1 MFKNLKISIKLYI
14 GFGFVLT
21 MALLMFLTNFNSLN
35 SIQDSTEY
43 AKTEQFPILQKAELL
58 KLEAIRLQEW
68 FTELSAKRDMSA
80 YADGIVESQTKLDQ
94 FNAQIEHLKS
104 VDPSRATEL
113 EDIRQ
118 PFDEYFSLGL
128 KMVQAYTMNNDE
140 TGNQLMSEFDEMAQF
155 LNQKISVYY
164 SENEAE
170 FNRCLDDINT
180 LSGKSKSLSGI
191 IGLIAI
197 LLGGGIAYSIARIVS
212 KPIKRLTFI
221 ADKLSHGEINQ
232 KIEIGS
238 NDEIGHL
245 GASFKRMVEYMQDLA
260 HAAESI
266 ASNDLTVHVEP
277 RSSGDVLGNSF
288 NIMID
293 NLKGM
298 INHLN
303 NNANE
308 LVSAANEI
316 AASSEEMQRGAEE
329 QSGQVVQVSSSIE
342 EMAATIVESARNAD
356 EVSVASKNA
365 ADTAAGGGNI
375 VSETI
380 HGMQKIADVVRKSA
394 ESITKLA
401 DSADQIGEIISV
413 IDEIA
418 DQTNL
423 LALNAAIEA
432 ARAGEQGRGFAVVA
446 DEVRKLAERTGKATK
461 EITDMIKG
469 IQHDTEDAVNSME
482 MGIQEVDRG
491 RDLADKA
498 GNSLNDIV
506 NVSHQVMGMIQ
517 QIATAS
523 AQQSS
528 AAEEISKNIEHIA
541 TVTKETAQGADQSA
555 ASAEQLN
562 RQAESLKQMIAE
574 FKI

>member
-14 GFGFVLT
+14 GFGLVLSLAT
-21 MALLMFLTNFNSLN
+21 LMFFINFNSL
-35 SIQDSTEY
+35 SEIQTSAQH
-43 AKTEQFPILQKAELL
+43 AKTEQYPILQKANELS
-58 KLEAIRLQEW
+58 LEAVRLQEW
-68 FTELSAKRDMSA
+68 FTDLSAKRDMVA

-94 FNAQIEHLKS
+94 FNFLIDNLIK
-104 VDPSRATEL
+104 VDPNNANQL
-113 EDIRQ
+113 EEIRQ
-118 PFDEYFSLGL
+118 PFDDYFSLGL
-128 KMVQAYTMNNDE
+128 KMVQAYAMGNDE
-140 TGNQLMSEFDEMAQF
+140 VANQVTVEFD
-155 LNQKISVYY
+155 QKADLLDEKINAYY
-164 SENEAE
+164 KENEKE
-170 FNRCLDDINT
+170 FYACLTEIDA
-180 LSGKSKSLSGI
+180 LSSHSKSLSSI
-191 IGLIAI
+191 IGFLAI
-197 LLGGGIAYSIARIVS
+197 LFGAMIAFSIARIVS

-232 KIEIGS
+232 KIEINS

-245 GASFKRMVEYMQDLA
+245 GSSFKRMVEYMQDLA
-260 HAAESI
+260 RAAESI
-266 ASNDLTVHVEP
+266 ASNDLSVHVEP

-298 INHLN
+298 INHLTS
-303 NNANE
+303 NANE

-356 EVSVASKNA
+356 EVSMASKNA

-375 VSETI
+375 VSQTI
-380 HGMQKIADVVRKSA
+380 HGMQKIAEVVRKSA

-401 DSADQIGEIISV
+401 SSADQIGEIISV

-482 MGIQEVDRG
+482 MGIQEVDKG

-541 TVTKETAQGADQSA
+541 TVTKETAHGADQSA

-562 RQAESLKQMIAE
+562 RQAESLKQMIAQ